1 MTTEDTRLLLIDLE
15 NMVGTPGPRERPLR
29 ARVSALLAAAGPVH
43 HAVAGYTTTE
53 TGQDAVASILAE
65 LGVAPLRTAPGP
77 DAAELVLLAH
87 ARRVHD
93 ALGCRRFLV
102 ASADRRFAELA
113 ETGLGRLDVLAW
125 EGQPVA
131 SKLAKA
137 ARQVRRIPKPTGTGT
152 EQTEDEPRPVAT
164 EHPHREVHVRRNDR
178 RVELTTAVLTA
189 TAAGAALAVSTR
201 LTDALLGVLCRR

>member
-1 MTTEDTRLLLIDLE
+1 MTTADTRMLLIDLE
-15 NMVGTPGPRERPLR
+15 NMVGTGPRERPLR
-29 ARVSALLAAAGPVH
+29 ARVGALLAAVGPVH

-53 TGQDAVASILAE
+53 VRQDVVASILAE

-131 SKLAKA
+131 GRLTDSAH
-137 ARQVRRIPKPTGTGT
+137 QVRRIPKTTGAGA
-152 EQTEDEPRPVAT
+152 EQAEDEPPPTAT
-164 EHPHREVHVRRNDR
+164 DHAPHEVPARRDDR
-178 RVELTTAVLTA
+178 RAELTTTVL
-189 TAAGAALAVSTR
+189 AAAAPAPHWP
-201 LTDALLGVLCRR
+201 